1 MYDDLRDKV
10 ALVTGAGRPGGLGL
24 AIAARLA
31 GEGVH
36 VMLHD
41 RGESRGGAGAD
52 GIASRDDLDQATR
65 SIIDRGHSAA
75 ACTADLTVEAEVE
88 AMIEA
93 VVARFGRIDIL
104 VNNAGVG
111 FKFGPLL
118 DMAVEDWDLVNDV
131 NLRGSFLAMKHAA
144 RRMIG
149 QPIHEGWG
157 RGRIISIGSRASK
170 SGSAWA
176 GAYAASKH
184 GIVGLTRSL
193 AHELGSRAITVNAV
207 CPNHVTT
214 RLGSWQNDYMAQA
227 RGQSVDDY
235 LAEMRSRIPLGRL
248 GQQADTANA
257 CAFLASGQA
266 SYITGEAMNV
276 SGGEE
281 YH

>member
-1 MYDDLRDKV
+1 M
-10 ALVTGAGRPGGLGL
+10 GM
-24 AIAARLA
+24 AIASRFAA
-31 GEGVH
+31 EGAS

-41 RGESRGGAGAD
+41 VAGEAGVDTGSGDDLSEAVKVIRATG
-52 GIASRDDLDQATR
+52 GIADSHA
-65 SIIDRGHSAA
+65 
-75 ACTADLTVEAEVE
+75 ADLRDEDAIVALVEAT
-88 AMIEA
+88 
-93 VVARFGRIDIL
+93 VAAFGRIDIL

-118 DMAVEDWDLVNDV
+118 QMTAEDWDLVLDV

-144 RRMIG
+144 RRMVE
-149 QPIHEGWG
+149 QSEQAGWG

-176 GAYAASKH
+176 GAYSASKH

-193 AHELGSRAITVNAV
+193 ALELAPHAITVNAV

-214 RLGSWQNDYMAQA
+214 QLGSWQNDFMAQVK
-227 RGQSVDDY
+227 GQTVDDY
-235 LAEMRSRIPLGRL
+235 LADMRSRIPLGRV
-248 GQQADTANA
+248 GEAADTANA

-266 SYITGEAMNV
+266 AYITGEAMNV